1 MEWSYWS
8 RKENHKMVISESI
21 VVSRR
26 KIEDDSNVKEIQE
39 KSRIGMSK
47 GNKNKKKNAIDI
59 LESMN
64 DKETKSICT
73 LFTNSFG
80 TKTTKWPE
88 VLLFGGGATDT
99 VARLAESNGKKVL
112 YKPSGKMLNNIMKSH
127 QKPSIND
134 MKELWHQQCQKL
146 NHQIN
151 VAKNA
156 DGFHDVSDV
165 SDTVD
170 VAADA
175 VNAVTKLK
183 TQIVRVG
190 GVGQGIEI
198 EIGGHGVNNW
208 VTDVI
213 ALIVVLLLVG
223 IFRYISKG
231 KRRRGKSV

>member
-26 KIEDDSNVKEIQE
+26 KIEDDSNVKEVQD
-39 KSRIGMSK
+39 KSRIGKGTGK
-47 GNKNKKKNAIDI
+47 GNKNKKNAIEI

-156 DGFHDVSDV
+156 DGFHDVSDA
-165 SDTVD
+165 VD
-170 VAADA
+170 AANA

-198 EIGGHGVNNW
+198 KIGGHGVNNW

-213 ALIVVLLLVG
+213 VLIVVLLLVG